1 MQLND
6 DVNFQPPA
14 RLFEIL
20 RRIREFLGQLAS
32 VQRSVDLEG
41 WIDILLGSVLWFGIL
56 KHGTGSSSFMSFN
69 LRETPLV

>member
-32 VQRSVDLEG
+32 VQRSVDLGG
-41 WIDILLGSVLWFGIL
+41 WIGILGSVLWFGIL